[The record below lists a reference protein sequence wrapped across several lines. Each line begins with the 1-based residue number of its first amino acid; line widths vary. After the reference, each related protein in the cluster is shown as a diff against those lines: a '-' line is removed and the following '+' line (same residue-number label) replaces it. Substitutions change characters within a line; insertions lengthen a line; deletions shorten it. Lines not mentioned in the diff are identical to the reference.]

1 MSFLLLMI
9 AFVLSGGVGLSNKA
23 LVEWNLGAYRELYLL
38 AVYATAMILGASA
51 MLVRQEESSAADR
64 RIGSLMGLS
73 LALTMLCF
81 LVALQHMPGIVAF
94 PVRNLGN
101 LVLTAVVSIAAW
113 KERLSRS
120 QWSGIVLAIAA
131 IWLIY

>member
-9 AFVLSGGVGLSNKA
+9 AFALTGILGISNKA
-23 LVEWNLGAYRELYLL
+23 LVEWNLSAYRDLYML
-38 AVYATAMILGASA
+38 AFYGTPMILGSA
-51 MLVRQEESSAADR
+51 IMLIRRQESTSDDR
-64 RIGSLMGLS
+64 TVGFVMGFGGALS
-73 LALTMLCF
+73 MLFF
-81 LVALQHMPGIVAF
+81 LIALQYMPGIVVF

-101 LVLTAVVSIAAW
+101 LVLTAAVSIIAW

-120 QWSGIVLAIAA
+120 QWLGIILSLTA